1 MASDAHACLDEAA
14 KASLAG
20 RLFVVD
26 HATLV
31 DDLDSVLDAMSG
43 RVIQPPFE
51 VTPIFM
57 PGFEEALAHYSS
69 SSATQEASSTC

>member
-1 MASDAHACLDEAA
+1 VPAHAGNLDLREPVALASDAHACLDAAA

-31 DDLDSVLDAMSG
+31 DDLPCS
-43 RVIQPPFE
+43 I
-51 VTPIFM
+51 
-57 PGFEEALAHYSS
+57 
-69 SSATQEASSTC
+69 